1 MTVEQNRA
9 AVERLLAAVRDRD
22 EEAFAA
28 AYADDAVVRQSGV
41 PASMG
46 GVLEGKAAIVENFR
60 RQDPWAVDVR
70 LLFGDDAHVC
80 VVGKLSGV
88 MTGTQSLKGNN
99 MPFSTYE
106 CAVYTLGDGLV
117 REQTMFANWLDP
129 YVQTGI
135 VDLDV
140 LLA

>member
-1 MTVEQNRA
+1 MTVERNRA

-80 VVGKLSGV
+80 VDPLTGHGDCLLRASG
-88 MTGTQSLKGNN
+88 GESN
-99 MPFSTYE
+99 S
-106 CAVYTLGDGLV
+106 A
-117 REQTMFANWLDP
+117 
-129 YVQTGI
+129 
-135 VDLDV
+135 
-140 LLA
+140 